1 MTIMALDTLAALQ
14 AFGYPRRDAEFL
26 RLVAL
31 MSGHFLSRQYLTY
44 TGQHRGRAESEFL
57 ERLRSRG
64 HVRVAAGTR
73 PRRYQLVGEIY
84 EAAGTSTGAHSKPAS
99 LDKSARRILGL
110 DFVLAQPAAEFLPRA
125 ADKAAFFR
133 REFGVPEDRLPSAVF
148 GGRGKVGGCTRVFPD
163 QCPVFV
169 ERTAEG
175 TTSRVGFTYVAEDG
189 CGLRRFR
196 SHLRSYR
203 ALWNALPVPIRL
215 VFVASSD
222 RLFSSAEKHFKALAG
237 GGSLRTPSFERY
249 CALRQKYE
257 LGEFAALS
265 ADDYVTLADGRKRFG
280 DTAYEALYRE
290 FAGVSGASGE
300 GVVPWS
306 FEGFLGGSVSIPKER
321 RDVPAPPTSVPV
333 GVPASEPAKA
343 VQNTNYRPS
352 LAALEKTR

>member
-44 TGQHRGRAESEFL
+44 TAQHRGRAESEFL

-110 DFVLAQPAAEFLPRA
+110 DFVLAQRSVEFLPRS

-133 REFGVPEDRLPSAVF
+133 REFGVPEDRFPSAVF

-169 ERTAEG
+169 ERTEQG
-175 TTSRVGFTYVAEDG
+175 ITSRVGFTYVAEDG

-203 ALWNALPVPIRL
+203 TLWNALPVPIRL

-222 RLFSSAEKHFKALAG
+222 RLFSSAEKHFTAAAG
-237 GGSLRTPSFERY
+237 GSSLRTPSFEGY

-257 LGEFAALS
+257 MGEFAALS
-265 ADDYVTLADGRKRFG
+265 ADDYVTLADGRKRFA
-280 DTAYEALYRE
+280 DAAYEALYRE
-290 FAGVSGASGE
+290 FSGAAESSGQAASR
-300 GVVPWS
+300 WS
-306 FEGFLGGSVSIPKER
+306 FEGFLGGPVSIPQER
-321 RDVPAPPTSVPV
+321 RDVPAPPASVPA
-333 GVPASEPAKA
+333 GVPAVPAAKRA
-343 VQNTNYRPS
+343 GNANYTRS
-352 LAALEKTR
+352 LVSPEKTQ